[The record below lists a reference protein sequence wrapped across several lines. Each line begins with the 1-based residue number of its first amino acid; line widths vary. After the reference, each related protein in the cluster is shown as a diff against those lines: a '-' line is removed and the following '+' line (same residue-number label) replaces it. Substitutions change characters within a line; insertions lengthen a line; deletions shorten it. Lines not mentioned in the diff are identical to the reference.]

1 MVKIKICGITN
12 KNDYDALVSLGVD
25 YTGFIFYDKSP
36 RYIAPLSAF
45 EIICGNKSGNKKVG
59 VFVNESPDRIR
70 EIYKTVKLDLI
81 QLHGDESPD
90 YCNNLN
96 LPYWKALRLR
106 DERSISMITEY
117 GCDTILIDSYNEKK
131 YGGTGSSIEL
141 KLIEKAA
148 AKNKKIIVAGGVSA
162 ENIAQILKIDPFG
175 IDINSSIEISPGK
188 KDIQKMRLI
197 LKTIKENSQKS

>member
-1 MVKIKICGITN
+1 
-12 KNDYDALVSLGVD
+12 
-25 YTGFIFYDKSP
+25 
-36 RYIAPLSAF
+36 
-45 EIICGNKSGNKKVG
+45 
-59 VFVNESPDRIR
+59 
-70 EIYKTVKLDLI
+70 
-81 QLHGDESPD
+81 
-90 YCNNLN
+90 
-96 LPYWKALRLR
+96 
-106 DERSISMITEY
+106 MITEY